1 MIFYDN
7 IKEICSKH
15 KKNALFIDMDGT
27 IVEYKVYQPDF
38 ITNDTKDVFLNAKPI
53 EIIIDNLKELQDI
66 KNLDLYILTLSK
78 SNIIRKEKKLW
89 LEKYAKFI
97 KKENIIILVRENGDY
112 NSDNRNFIKAK
123 VMKERLNTYDYV
135 MLLDDEHKI
144 LKTTQKEL
152 QNKGEVFH
160 ISSAII

>member
-38 ITNDTKDVFLNAKPI
+38 ITNETKDVFLNAKPI

-78 SNIIRKEKKLW
+78 SNIIRKEKILW

-135 MLLDDEHKI
+135 ILLDDEHKI